1 MINALNY
8 SLYLI
13 LFCNKAINLVLL
25 FDILVFIF

>member
-13 LFCNKAINLVLL
+13 LFFNKAINLVLL